1 MTFGRVHEAGGCH
14 LFSSFI
20 IRLEARLRTF
30 TVPRRPSFDPGFTT
44 CKKTDKE
51 NSQKGLKFQ
60 HVLVYNSIDKDS
72 HYHRSCHCAL
82 AGRLLNKISCL
93 GVQLNFKGVVGL
105 ERLYTERLD
114 IAYGERSIVQNLNIS
129 IPSGQITALVG
140 ANGSGKSTIL
150 KAMARMMKPKQ
161 GSVFLD
167 GKSIHQQST
176 KEVAK
181 QLAIL
186 PQNPTAPDG
195 LTVSELVTYGRF
207 PHQKGFGSL
216 TKEDREIVRWSI
228 AMTGMEEFHD
238 RPVDQLSGGQRQRAW
253 IAMALA
259 QGTDILF
266 LDEPTTFLDMAH
278 QLEVLKL
285 LEKLNLEE
293 RRTIVMVVH
302 DLNHATRYAHHMVA
316 IKRGTVAAVGS
327 PAEVMTPEM
336 LQNVF
341 GIEAD
346 IVPDPRT
353 GVPLCIPYELAGH
366 SRPVQV
372 AAASPVS
379 RRSEARELV
388 AAAK

>member
-1 MTFGRVHEAGGCH
+1 M
-14 LFSSFI
+14 
-20 IRLEARLRTF
+20 
-30 TVPRRPSFDPGFTT
+30 
-44 CKKTDKE
+44 
-51 NSQKGLKFQ
+51 
-60 HVLVYNSIDKDS
+60 
-72 HYHRSCHCAL
+72 
-82 AGRLLNKISCL
+82 
-93 GVQLNFKGVVGL
+93 
-105 ERLYTERLD
+105 ERLYTQKLD
-114 IAYGERSIVQNLNIS
+114 IGYGELSIVKDLNIS
-129 IPSGQITALVG
+129 IPSGKITALVG

-150 KAMARMMKPKQ
+150 KTLARIMKPTGGQ
-161 GSVFLD
+161 VFLD

-216 TKEDREIVRWSI
+216 TKEDKEIVNWAIS
-228 AMTGMEEFHD
+228 MTGMADFHD

-285 LEKLNLEE
+285 LQKLNDEE
-293 RRTIVMVVH
+293 NRTIVMVVH
-302 DLNHATRYAHHMVA
+302 DLNHATRYAQHMVA
-316 IKRGTVAAVGS
+316 ISRGTVVAEGS

-336 LQNVF
+336 LRKVF
-341 GIEAD
+341 NIEAD
-346 IVPDPRT
+346 ILTDPRT
-353 GVPLCIPYELAGH
+353 GVPLCLPYELCHALDQKQPNENNTQ
-366 SRPVQV
+366 PVYTEERKLV
-372 AAASPVS
+372 G
-379 RRSEARELV
+379 AR
-388 AAAK
+388 